1 MFNSQRISKL
11 KNFAAPAIQL
21 PWMARQGRTSYR
33 LLVPV
38 HAIVRAGASN
48 QLKPET
54 FSGSSCIHIRVTFD
68 GLQGRS
74 EHLFDDR
81 PVVLSEPEL
90 QVSAGLTPDSK
101 QFRGLTRKLP
111 STACRARANILS
123 AAVFSYSR
131 LLWYRLLRNLNT

>member
-21 PWMARQGRTSYR
+21 PWTARQGRTSYR

-74 EHLFDDR
+74 EHR
-81 PVVLSEPEL
+81 SILSEPEL